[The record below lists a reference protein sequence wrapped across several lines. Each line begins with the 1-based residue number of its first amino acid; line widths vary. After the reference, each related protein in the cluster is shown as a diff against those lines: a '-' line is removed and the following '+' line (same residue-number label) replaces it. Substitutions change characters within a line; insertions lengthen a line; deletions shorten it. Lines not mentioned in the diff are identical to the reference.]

1 MKNIKKLFWKFFTF
15 NTVVVFVFVF
25 VLENKMENKMK
36 NGNERVFEIGFEK

>member
-15 NTVVVFVFVF
+15 NTVVVFV
-25 VLENKMENKMK
+25 LENKIENKME

>member
-1 MKNIKKLFWKFFTF
+1 MKNIPNLFWKFFTF

-36 NGNERVFEIGFEK
+36 NGKERVFEI